1 MVKFHP
7 PTDQHEV
14 FEFRRNDYHK
24 FVSFYHQDRLHQ
36 LVASDKIFEY
46 YVYDLVSQKVLFQ
59 TDIKKE
65 KALRDHKVIINRGK
79 SVEVD
84 YSNLYEMI
92 SGDFDTESE
101 MLRISLDKGVYGVF
115 VCYKGLNTISQD
127 GLAGDD
133 SYHVFLW
140 PTAEHIPKQVVKTW
154 RR

>member
-1 MVKFHP
+1 MTSNSTLSVTYSQIYIEDYTCSFHFHSHAWH
-7 PTDQHEV
+7 DEEV
-14 FEFRRNDYHK
+14 ESMLCVGRN
-24 FVSFYHQDRLHQ
+24 FLILGTVSSIQVPFFFSVLKNEPEIDL
-36 LVASDKIFEY
+36 SDW
-46 YVYDLVSQKVLFQ
+46 
-59 TDIKKE
+59 
-65 KALRDHKVIINRGK
+65 DHINKCSIEIESG
-79 SVEVD
+79 
-84 YSNLYEMI
+84 LLI